1 MSIATIQAKEYPIRK
16 IFCNDFVFRI
26 PLYQRPYSWT
36 TEQAGE
42 LLADLLEFIGEDST
56 PIDNLS
62 PYFLG
67 STVLIKND
75 GSPDAEVVDGQQR
88 LTTLTILLAT
98 LRTLVN
104 PDHAASLTKYLYEK
118 GDLIEGNPNRYRLT
132 LRERDADFFRTYI
145 QVDGQIEKLK
155 TLDKGQLSD
164 SCRNILL
171 NALLYLKVLSE
182 LPEPQRV
189 RLAKF
194 IVMQCLMVVVST
206 HDLDSAYR
214 IFSILNDR
222 GMDLSHS
229 DILKAEIIGKIPVAE
244 QDTYNDQWEDVE
256 DELGRDVFSDLFAHI
271 RMIYLK
277 KKQRDTILKEFRES
291 VIKSIGN
298 SKKLID
304 EVLVP
309 YADAYCIIRN
319 ATYKSAEGAEQVNRL
334 LLWLD
339 RIDNFDWV
347 PPAITYFAI
356 HKTEPRALGR
366 FLTDLERLAAC
377 LMIRR
382 LGINERIERYGKVL
396 EAIEA
401 GTDLYAESS
410 PLQLSEEERK
420 EFVSELDGEIYRQV
434 PKRRLYVLL
443 RLDSAL
449 SDGSA
454 TYDYSVISIEHV
466 LPQTPPKDSQWW
478 KWFPTSEVQDKY
490 VHRLGNLLLLNQKK
504 NSSASNLDF
513 ETKKVAYFA
522 KGGVSPFVVTT
533 QVIGEKEWTQAVVG
547 QRQTNTVAKLREVW
561 RL

>member
-1 MSIATIQAKEYPIRK
+1 
-16 IFCNDFVFRI
+16 
-26 PLYQRPYSWT
+26 
-36 TEQAGE
+36 
-42 LLADLLEFIGEDST
+42 
-56 PIDNLS
+56 
-62 PYFLG
+62 
-67 STVLIKND
+67 
-75 GSPDAEVVDGQQR
+75 
-88 LTTLTILLAT
+88 
-98 LRTLVN
+98 
-104 PDHAASLTKYLYEK
+104 
-118 GDLIEGNPNRYRLT
+118 
-132 LRERDADFFRTYI
+132 
-145 QVDGQIEKLK
+145 
-155 TLDKGQLSD
+155 
-164 SCRNILL
+164 
-171 NALLYLKVLSE
+171 
-182 LPEPQRV
+182 
-189 RLAKF
+189 
-194 IVMQCLMVVVST
+194 
-206 HDLDSAYR
+206 
-214 IFSILNDR
+214 
-222 GMDLSHS
+222 
-229 DILKAEIIGKIPVAE
+229 
-244 QDTYNDQWEDVE
+244 
-256 DELGRDVFSDLFAHI
+256 
-271 RMIYLK
+271 MIYVK
-277 KKQRDTILKEFRES
+277 KKQKFTILKEFRDS
-291 VIKSIGN
+291 VAKSIGN

-309 YADAYCIIRN
+309 YADAYCIIRS
-319 ATYKSAEGAEQVNRL
+319 AAYKSTEGAEQVNRL

-347 PPAITYFAI
+347 PPAIAYFAM

-434 PKRRLYVLL
+434 PKRRLYVML

-533 QVIGEKEWTQAVVG
+533 QVIGKTEWTEAVVR
-547 QRQTNTVAKLREVW
+547 QRQMDTVAKLREVW